1 MYRNYIKL
9 KQIKGCLTTLRL
21 FIKPRYMKG
30 YLHCILSKP
39 CYNTRQE
46 NQKYLDKFIK
56 ISPIFIKRV
65 IPNSNSRH
73 LFHPSLIEQ

>member
-1 MYRNYIKL
+1 
-9 KQIKGCLTTLRL
+9 
-21 FIKPRYMKG
+21 MKG